1 MELMKMKAK
10 QCRKQRRQYDW
21 MDCSSNTDITY
32 NYGQK
37 NKGIKMGKTNR
48 FKDLPEMAVEDLE
61 SEVNFYQWLIDHE
74 PELGGVEMKHR
85 VWLEAIK
92 IEIKRRGLI
101 MERRIKLTKGVVKWE
116 ET

>member
-21 MDCSSNTDITY
+21 MDCSSNTDTTY
-32 NYGQK
+32 NRN
-37 NKGIKMGKTNR
+37 NKGVRMGKTNR

-74 PELGGVEMKHR
+74 PELGGVEIKHR

>member
-21 MDCSSNTDITY
+21 MDCSSNTDTTY
-32 NYGQK
+32 NRN
-37 NKGIKMGKTNR
+37 NKGVRMGKTNR

-74 PELGGVEMKHR
+74 QELGGVEIKHR